1 MSILVSDTNHHEEW
15 PGLSKGSIDEY
26 VSGKCSFLTVI
37 MPATLVNL
45 DAAIVLDILQQKLGQ
60 DTFSQA
66 LDWQETIPGPIEER
80 ATSSWIKS
88 ANMVGVNVRT
98 IGHFWNVV
106 KYALSLSKAQSAI
119 HLLPYWAQH
128 LGERVL
134 IAKQLS
140 ERGGV
145 LQCQLLGNRVS
156 IAGNAVTFMEGV
168 LYL

>member
-1 MSILVSDTNHHEEW
+1 
-15 PGLSKGSIDEY
+15 
-26 VSGKCSFLTVI
+26 
-37 MPATLVNL
+37 
-45 DAAIVLDILQQKLGQ
+45 
-60 DTFSQA
+60 
-66 LDWQETIPGPIEER
+66 
-80 ATSSWIKS
+80 
-88 ANMVGVNVRT
+88 VRT

-134 IAKQLS
+134 TAKQLS